1 MNRLGSEEKMRN
13 ALAQM
18 GIPVGADITIMK
30 KKENLTEIFVDGEYF
45 NTYDAQKDNFLLYV
59 AKSENVKPFCINITV
74 ANLTLWNENQAYN
87 GAKICLPATDSE
99 ISDAFAIARISEDN
113 KEHCKII
120 NCRLYGTDYTEGF
133 LNGATVREMNYL
145 AARLSA
151 LSELEQLAFCGY
163 TEQQG
168 IENLSI
174 KDLINITYNLDSCL
188 VIPDVQN
195 DEQLGEFYADNGLIS
210 ELKELP
216 EKVLKYLDMEK
227 VGRDRRETE
236 HGIFT
241 ENGYFMNGSDEF
253 KELYDGV
260 TPLDN
265 LGSEDYIFRLRIENA
280 DKKTVICLPA
290 DEEYIQAQKS
300 LLGVASFNEC
310 ELCEVQSL
318 IPNLHDAI
326 STAGQIEDMNTLA
339 HAVKKLEESGQ
350 LHKFKAVMNY
360 TACQDMDEALVYIE
374 KLSDYDLC
382 TSIICAADY
391 GKYIMNQKNNTVTES
406 ELDKYF
412 DFERFGFDR
421 ISEDDVVI
429 TPYGAVREKSVRP
442 IMDKKAH
449 GMTEVS
455 N

>member
-45 NTYDAQKDNFLLYV
+45 NTYDAEKDSFLLF
-59 AKSENVKPFCINITV
+59 APKSEDVKPFCINLTV
-74 ANLTLWNENQAYN
+74 ANPTLWDENHAYN
-87 GAKICLPATDSE
+87 GAKIRLPATDSE

-113 KEHCKII
+113 TKCCKII
-120 NCRLYGTDYTEGF
+120 NCGLYGTDYTEGF
-133 LNGATVREMNYL
+133 IQGATVREMNYL
-145 AARLSA
+145 ASRLSA
-151 LSELEQLAFCGY
+151 LTELEQLAFCGY
-163 TEQQG
+163 TVQRG

-174 KDLINITYNLDSCL
+174 KDLINITYNLKSCL

-195 DEQLGEFYADNGLIS
+195 DEQLGEFYADNGFIA

-216 EKVLKYLDMEK
+216 EKVLEYLDMEK
-227 VGRDRRETE
+227 IGRDRRETE

-241 ENGYFMNGSDEF
+241 ENGYFMNASDEF

-265 LGSEDYIFRLRIENA
+265 LGSEDYIFKLRIENA

-290 DEEYIQAQKS
+290 DEEYLQAQKS
-300 LLGVASFNEC
+300 LLGVESFNEC
-310 ELCEVQSL
+310 ELWEVQSL
-318 IPNLHDAI
+318 IPNLHGAI
-326 STAGQIEDMNTLA
+326 CTAGQIEDMNTLA
-339 HAVKKLEESGQ
+339 HAVKKLEEKGQ

-360 TACQDMDEALVYIE
+360 TACQDMDEALGYIE
-374 KLSDYDLC
+374 KLSEYDLC
-382 TSIICAADY
+382 TDIICAADY
-391 GKYIMNQKNNTVTES
+391 GKYIINQKNNAATES

-429 TPYGAVREKSVRP
+429 TPYGAVREKSVQP
-442 IMDKKAH
+442 VMDKKA
-449 GMTEVS
+449 GSMTEVA

>member
-1 MNRLGSEEKMRN
+1 MNKLGSEEKMRN

-30 KKENLTEIFVDGEYF
+30 KKENLTEIFVDAEYF
-45 NTYDAQKDNFLLYV
+45 NTYDAEKDSFLLF
-59 AKSENVKPFCINITV
+59 APKSEDAKLFCINITV
-74 ANLTLWNENQAYN
+74 ANPALWDENDAYN
-87 GAKICLPATDSE
+87 GARIQLPATNSE
-99 ISDAFAIARISEDN
+99 ISDAFAIARISEDS
-113 KEHCKII
+113 KECCKII
-120 NCRLYGTDYTEGF
+120 NCRLYGKDYTDGF
-133 LNGATVREMNYL
+133 LKGATVREMNFL
-145 AARLSA
+145 AARLSV
-151 LSELEQLAFCGY
+151 LTELEQLAFCGY

-195 DEQLGEFYADNGLIS
+195 DEQLGEFYADNGFIS
-210 ELKELP
+210 ELKQLP

-260 TPLDN
+260 SPLEN
-265 LGSEDYIFRLRIENA
+265 LGCEDYIFRVCIENA
-280 DKKTVICLPA
+280 DKRAVICLPA
-290 DEEYIQAQKS
+290 DDECMEAQKS
-300 LLGVASFNEC
+300 LLGVKSFDEC
-310 ELCEVQSL
+310 ELCEVVSL

-326 STAGQIEDMNTLA
+326 STAGQIEDMNTLS
-339 HAVKKLEESGQ
+339 HKVKKLEESGQ

-360 TACQDMDEALVYIE
+360 TACQDMNTALGYIE
-374 KLSDYDLC
+374 KLSNYDLC
-382 TSIICAADY
+382 TDIICAADY
-391 GKYIMNQKNNTVTES
+391 GKYILNQKNNAITES

-412 DFERFGFDR
+412 DYERFGFDR
-421 ISEDDVVI
+421 ISADDVVI
-429 TPYGAVREKSVRP
+429 TPYGAVREKTVQP
-442 IMDKKAH
+442 VMTEKAQR
-449 GMTEVS
+449 MTEVS